1 YAGQS
6 LHKAGFLFS
15 AILSLLIL
23 FPTDQFPYRQPQMTA
38 LTLFESARVRQ
49 PIYNK
54 PLVKRACN
62 FFYWLLML
70 TLYGMDC
77 KSFQDLF
84 SGEETAEKEQ
94 KWELQKRYFYPL

>member
-1 YAGQS
+1 
-6 LHKAGFLFS
+6 
-15 AILSLLIL
+15 
-23 FPTDQFPYRQPQMTA
+23 MTA

-54 PLVKRACN
+54 PMGERTSY

-70 TLYGMDC
+70 ALYGMDC

-84 SGEETAEKEQ
+84 LGEGTAEKKNRKGSYRKNIFTPCNPRQPHFTIEPISC
-94 KWELQKRYFYPL
+94 KSHDSP